1 MAVARVDGRAR
12 LTNGYFFIEGMRQAF
27 GSVTW
32 VTGGLPGVP
41 EAEHF
46 RRFVVCQLTD
56 PALRLV
62 FDYGDSPELDQNLM
76 DWAHAYGK
84 VNCTAEQRDAGV
96 VPIGPPFGIR
106 PGRRAAMGLAV
117 RGLIPTAG
125 DVGWR
130 STVAERRNFLLRT
143 PQLADFVPDVVDPA
157 YLFYLASLWEYASC
171 LDVAN
176 PLRAAWMRTARQT
189 PGVTFEG
196 GFLPYPSSPEG
207 PPVGLQVEEF
217 ADLIWNKRM
226 PIGDWIS
233 KTQASFAVFNT
244 PAVQDCLGWKL
255 GQFLALG
262 KAIVT
267 LPLTREMPEPLSHG
281 REVHVIETVEEI
293 PATIALLRSQPDYRE
308 LLQTG
313 ARRYWDQH
321 LGPVNTV
328 RRVAQAASRTA
339 ATRRTTDPT

>member
-1 MAVARVDGRAR
+1 MTVARVDGRAR
-12 LTNGYFFIEGMRQAF
+12 LTNGFFFIEGLRHVV
-27 GSVTW
+27 GSVKW
-32 VTGGLPGVP
+32 VSGGLPGVP
-41 EAEHF
+41 DADHF
-46 RRFVVCQLTD
+46 RRFVVCESGD
-56 PALRLV
+56 PALRMV
-62 FDYGDSPELDQNLM
+62 FDYGDSPELDQGLM

-84 VNCTAEQRDAGV
+84 VNCTAEQRSAGV

-106 PGRRAAMGLAV
+106 PGRHAAVGLSV
-117 RGLIPTAG
+117 RGLIPTAR
-125 DVGWR
+125 DVGWK

-143 PQLADFVPDVVDPA
+143 AQLTDFVPGAVDPT
-157 YLFYLASLWEYASC
+157 YLFYLASLWEYPSC
-171 LDVAN
+171 LEGAN

-207 PPVGLQVEEF
+207 PALGLQVEEY
-217 ADLIWNKRM
+217 ADLIWDRRM
-226 PIGDWIS
+226 PIKDWIAR
-233 KTQASFAVFNT
+233 TQMSFAVFNT
-244 PAVQDCLGWKL
+244 PAVEDCLGWKL

-267 LPLTREMPEPLSHG
+267 LPLTRQMPEPLRHG
-281 REVHVIETVEEI
+281 REVHVIETVEQI
-293 PATIALLRSQPDYRE
+293 PAAIELLLSQPEYRE
-308 LLQTG
+308 HLQTG

-339 ATRRTTDPT
+339 ATRRATGPT